1 MRYRFL
7 LLLVIVLAVLSPL
20 PLATAQTDGDGFLSP
35 DEIDQIAPS
44 VVQILLLVD
53 GEPQS
58 TGSGTIA
65 DASGRI
71 FTNRHVVA
79 GGDDF
84 IIYLLEDVN
93 ERPVARYRASVT
105 HYAADYDFAV
115 LQIDRDLEGNPINP
129 SQLNLPVFSG
139 NTISTPARRGDTIY
153 VFGYPGVGDGYLV
166 VTTGSIASVQND
178 EIVLGQT
185 IPVWY
190 QTDAE
195 IAPGNSGGLAVNGNG
210 EYIGI
215 PTAVRSEERT
225 GGRLSY
231 ILTFEAIS
239 DIIEASNKGEEGYLI
254 RTDSAP
260 EETTS
265 GPSDCPPLEYG
276 DTVEANI
283 SGDTYLL
290 GFCLNAEEGDVLSV
304 EMNTTS
310 GDLDGYLAIYD
321 PVNETILVENDDRSE
336 DDRDPQIAN
345 FEIPADGEY
354 IIIASRFRFEDGET
368 AGDFEL
374 IVSDSG
380 GEIGSGGGGGSLDG
394 FLGGGNSSCAA
405 LVEGLNVPDAEIGSL
420 SYGDSVESDIT
431 NSTNVALYCF
441 NAQAGDV
448 IDVDMSTTSGDL
460 DGLVGV
466 YDPASD
472 TLLVQND
479 DRSEADRNPFIDD
492 FTIPADGTY
501 VVVASRYL
509 LADGETTGSYR
520 LTLTTGS
527 GGEGSILGGRGS
539 GGEVC
544 AAAIDTYFETGA
556 VSGTVAYG
564 DTVRGTINDD
574 DYGLLYCFEVS
585 AGDVVQVDMQTI
597 GGDLDGQVAIYDPV
611 TEEIIVQND
620 DRVSSNLNP
629 LIDGFTM
636 PRDGAFFIF
645 ATRYNTDEGETSGDF
660 ELTLT
665 RQ

>member
-1 MRYRFL
+1 MRHRFL
-7 LLLVIVLAVLSPL
+7 ILLVLALSILSPL
-20 PLATAQTDGDGFLSP
+20 PLATAQSDDGSLNA

-44 VVQILLLVD
+44 VVQIILLVD

-65 DASGRI
+65 DASGQI

-84 IIYLLEDVN
+84 VIALLDDVN
-93 ERPVARYRASVT
+93 ERPVPRYRASVT

-129 SQLNLPVFSG
+129 QQLDLPVFAG
-139 NTISTPARRGDTIY
+139 NTISNPARRGDVVY
-153 VFGYPGVGDGYLV
+153 VFGYPGIGDGYLV
-166 VTTGSIASVQND
+166 VTTGSISSIQND
-178 EIVLGQT
+178 EIILGET
-185 IPVWY
+185 VPVWY

-195 IAPGNSGGLAVNGNG
+195 ISPGNSGGLAVNGNG

-215 PTAVRSEERT
+215 PTAVRAEERT

-254 RTDSAP
+254 STDSAP
-260 EETTS
+260 EEDTS
-265 GPSDCPPLEYG
+265 GPRDCPPLEYG
-276 DTVEANI
+276 DTVEASIGGN
-283 SGDTYLL
+283 TYLL
-290 GFCLNAEEGDVLSV
+290 GFCLDAEEGDVISI

-321 PVNETILVENDDRSE
+321 PVTETVLVENDDRAE
-336 DDRDPQIAN
+336 GDRDPMISN

-354 IIIASRFRFEDGET
+354 IIIASRFRFEEGET
-368 AGDFEL
+368 AGEFEL

-380 GEIGSGGGGGSLDG
+380 GVVGGGDGPLGSLGGGS
-394 FLGGGNSSCAA
+394 NSCAT
-405 LVEGLNVPDAEIGSL
+405 LVEGLQIPSPEIGSL
-420 SYGDSVESDIT
+420 SYGESVESEIN

-441 NAQAGDV
+441 NAQEGDV
-448 IDVDMSTTSGDL
+448 VDIDMTTISGDL
-460 DGLVGV
+460 DGLVGI
-466 YDPASD
+466 YDPATD

-479 DRSEADRNPFIDD
+479 DRSDTDRNPFIDD

-509 LADGETTGSYR
+509 LADGETVGNYR
-520 LTLTTGS
+520 LTISTGS
-527 GGEGSILGGRGS
+527 AGEGSILGGRGS
-539 GGEVC
+539 SGGDVC
-544 AAAIDTYFETGA
+544 AAAIDEYFEVGA
-556 VSGTVAYG
+556 ISGTVSYG
-564 DTVRGTINDD
+564 DTITGTINDD
-574 DYGLLYCFEVS
+574 DYGLLYCFEAS
-585 AGDVVQVDMQTI
+585 AGDVVQIDLQATS
-597 GGDLDGQVAIYDPV
+597 GDLDGQVAIYDPV

-620 DRVSSNLNP
+620 DRVSGNLNP
-629 LIDGFTM
+629 LIDGFSM

-645 ATRYNTDEGETSGDF
+645 ATRYNTDEGETSGNF
-660 ELTLT
+660 ELSLT